1 MSIVLAQWTASMVL
15 AVVYFSIRGTLLLM
29 FLILPK
35 RPWNISNCRHICR
48 FGLKCTENGLWQS
61 FNISK
66 HLVPQLMWIYCI
78 FRTSKQISFFWCNFN
93 KMDCSKWRADF
104 FWAISIFPHFDF
116 LAEINQ
122 LFQPTCFWQ
131 ISRSTQLIFQLYVNR
146 QVEKA

>member
-78 FRTSKQISFFWCNFN
+78 FRTSKQISFFGATLTKWIAASEEQIFLGNFN
-93 KMDCSKWRADF
+93 ISP
-104 FWAISIFPHFDF
+104 FWLFSWDQPAFPTH
-116 LAEINQ
+116 L
-122 LFQPTCFWQ
+122 FWQ

-146 QVEKA
+146 QEEKT